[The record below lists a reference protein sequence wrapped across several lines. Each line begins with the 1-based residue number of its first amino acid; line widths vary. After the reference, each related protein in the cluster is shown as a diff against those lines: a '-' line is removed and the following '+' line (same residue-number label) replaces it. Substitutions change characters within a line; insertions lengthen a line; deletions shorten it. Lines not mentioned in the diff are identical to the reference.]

1 MRKFWIITLLIITT
15 AALGAEKL
23 SLQDCINIALEK
35 NPGITIASKQVSA
48 HKSGVRGSY
57 GSILPYIS
65 AGARSN
71 RSKQGPSEYIDYG
84 TSFITPDTTTFYY
97 SAGVTYNQ
105 NIFDGGKWWNSI
117 RLAKNSLNTVIY
129 DQNLVRQ
136 SVIANVTEKFY
147 NVLKAKGLLNV
158 YKVSL
163 KNSREQLVKTEE
175 MYKIGQVAKKDLFK
189 AQVSEGNDRLNVVR
203 QRSMILLAISDLN
216 VAIGQSPNTSIEI
229 YEEEYKTPD
238 LVDKETA
245 LTNAITGNQEYNSLI
260 AQKTS
265 AFLQYKIAQGDRFP
279 TLSSTFSYYRG
290 GPELSRTY
298 EEFNKW
304 WNTDLTFNLSFPL
317 FDGFRRKTN
326 IQQKLLNFNIYE
338 DRIEQKKIEIE
349 SHVENLILTLNTYRE
364 MIEINELNIKSAKE
378 DLRLAQEMYRL
389 NSATLLEVLDAQ
401 VTLTR
406 AQGDL
411 ITTKYDAKIAESQLA
426 LVMGTL

>member
-15 AALGAEKL
+15 VAFGAEKL
-23 SLQDCINIALEK
+23 SLQDCINIALVK

-48 HKSGVRGSY
+48 YRSGVRGSY
-57 GSILPYIS
+57 GSILPYVS

-71 RSKQGPSEYIDYG
+71 RSKQGPSEYIAYG
-84 TSFITPDTTTFYY
+84 TSFVTPDTTTFYY

-117 RLAKNSLNTVIY
+117 RLAKNSLNGAIY
-129 DQNLVRQ
+129 DRNLTRQNI
-136 SVIANVTEKFY
+136 IADVTEKFY
-147 NVLKAKGLLNV
+147 NVLKARELLNV
-158 YKVSL
+158 YKMAL

-189 AQVSEGNDRLNVVR
+189 AQVSEGNDRLNVIR
-203 QRSMILLAISDLN
+203 QQTMIQLAIVNLN
-216 VAIGQSPNTSIEI
+216 IAIGQAPDIKIDI
-229 YEEEYKTPD
+229 YEDEYKTPD
-238 LVDKETA
+238 FIDKETA
-245 LTNAITGNQEYNSLI
+245 ITNAIISNQEYNSLI
-260 AQKTS
+260 AQKNS
-265 AFLQYKIAQGDRFP
+265 AILQYKIAQGDRFP
-279 TLSSTFSYYRG
+279 TLTSTFSYYRG
-290 GPELSRTY
+290 GPELSHTY
-298 EEFNKW
+298 EDFNKW

-338 DRIEQKKIEIE
+338 DRIEQMKIEIE
-349 SHVENLILTLNTYRE
+349 SRIENLILTLDTYQK
-364 MIEINELNIKSAKE
+364 MIEINELNILSAKE

-406 AQGDL
+406 AQGNL

>member
-1 MRKFWIITLLIITT
+1 MRKSWIVTLLIITT
-15 AALGAEKL
+15 AAFGAEKL
-23 SLQDCINIALEK
+23 NLRDCINIALKK
-35 NPGITIASKQVSA
+35 NPGIMIASKQVNA
-48 HKSGVRGSY
+48 YKLGVRGSY
-57 GSILPYIS
+57 GSILPYVS
-65 AGARSN
+65 LGARSN
-71 RSKQGPSEYIDYG
+71 RSKQGPSEYIAYG
-84 TSFITPDTTTFYY
+84 TSFITPDTTTFYH

-105 NIFDGGKWWNSI
+105 NIFDGGKWWNNI
-117 RLAKNSLNTVIY
+117 HLAKNSLITAIY
-129 DQNLVRQ
+129 DQNLTRQ
-136 SVIANVTEKFY
+136 GVIANVTEKFY
-147 NVLKAKGLLNV
+147 NVLKAKELLNV

-163 KNSREQLVKTEE
+163 KNSQEQLVKTEE

-189 AQVSEGNDRLNVVR
+189 AQVSEGNDRLNVIR

-216 VAIGQSPNTSIEI
+216 IAIGQSLNTSIEI
-229 YEEEYKTPD
+229 YEEEYKTPEY
-238 LVDKETA
+238 VEKEA
-245 LTNAITGNQEYNSLI
+245 AINKAITSNQEYNSLI

-265 AFLQYKIAQGDRFP
+265 AFLQYKIARGDRFP

-298 EEFNKW
+298 EEFDKW

-338 DRIEQKKIEIE
+338 DRIEQKKIELA
-349 SHVENLILTLNTYRE
+349 SRVENLILTLDTYRE
-364 MIEINELNIKSAKE
+364 MIEINELNILSAKE

-406 AQGDL
+406 AQGNL
-411 ITTKYDAKIAESQLA
+411 ITTKYDAKIAETQLA

>member
-1 MRKFWIITLLIITT
+1 MQKFWIITLLITTT
-15 AALGAEKL
+15 AAFGTEKL
-23 SLQDCINIALEK
+23 NLHDCINIALEK
-35 NPGITIASKQVSA
+35 NPGITIASKQVNA
-48 HKSGVRGSY
+48 YKSGVRGSY
-57 GSILPYIS
+57 GSILPYVS
-65 AGARSN
+65 LGARSN
-71 RSKQGPSEYIDYG
+71 RSTQGPSEYIAYG
-84 TSFITPDTTTFYY
+84 TSFITPDTTTLYY
-97 SAGVTYNQ
+97 SAGVTYSQ
-105 NIFDGGKWWNSI
+105 NIFDGGKWWNNI

-136 SVIANVTEKFY
+136 SVIANVTGKFY

-163 KNSREQLVKTEE
+163 KNSQEQLVKTEE

-189 AQVSEGNDRLNVVR
+189 AQVSEGNDRLNVIR

-216 VAIGQSPNTSIEI
+216 IAIGQSPNTSVEI

-238 LVDKETA
+238 FVDKKTA
-245 LTNAITGNQEYNSLI
+245 IANAIIGNQEYNSLI

-298 EEFNKW
+298 EDFNKW

-349 SHVENLILTLNTYRE
+349 SHIENLILTLNTYRE

-411 ITTKYDAKIAESQLA
+411 ITTKYDAKIAEAQLA

>member
-1 MRKFWIITLLIITT
+1 TT
-15 AALGAEKL
+15 VAFGAEKL
-23 SLQDCINIALEK
+23 SLQDCINIALVK

-48 HKSGVRGSY
+48 YRSGVRGSY
-57 GSILPYIS
+57 GSILPYVS

-71 RSKQGPSEYIDYG
+71 RSKQGPSEYIAYG
-84 TSFITPDTTTFYY
+84 TSFVTPDTTTFYY

-117 RLAKNSLNTVIY
+117 RLAKNSLNGAIY
-129 DQNLVRQ
+129 DRNLTRQNI
-136 SVIANVTEKFY
+136 IADVTEKFY
-147 NVLKAKGLLNV
+147 NVLKARELLNV
-158 YKVSL
+158 YKMAL

-189 AQVSEGNDRLNVVR
+189 AQVSEGNDRLNVIR
-203 QRSMILLAISDLN
+203 QQTMIQLAIVNLN
-216 VAIGQSPNTSIEI
+216 IAIGQAPDIKIDI
-229 YEEEYKTPD
+229 YEDEYKTPD
-238 LVDKETA
+238 FIDKETA
-245 LTNAITGNQEYNSLI
+245 ITNAIISNQEYNSLI
-260 AQKTS
+260 AQKNS
-265 AFLQYKIAQGDRFP
+265 AILQYKIAQGDRFP
-279 TLSSTFSYYRG
+279 TLTSTFSYYRG
-290 GPELSRTY
+290 GPELSHTY
-298 EEFNKW
+298 EDFNKW

-338 DRIEQKKIEIE
+338 DRIEQMKIEIE
-349 SHVENLILTLNTYRE
+349 SRIENLILTLDTYQK
-364 MIEINELNIKSAKE
+364 MIEINELNILSAKE

-406 AQGDL
+406 AQGNL

>member
-1 MRKFWIITLLIITT
+1 MRKFWIITLLITT
-15 AALGAEKL
+15 TVVFGTEKL
-23 SLQDCINIALEK
+23 NLQDCINIALEK

-48 HKSGVRGSY
+48 YKSGVRGSY

-65 AGARSN
+65 AGARSS
-71 RSKQGPSEYIDYG
+71 RSTQGPNEYIAYG
-84 TSFITPDTTTFYY
+84 TKFTSPDTTTLYY
-97 SAGVTYNQ
+97 TAGITYSQ
-105 NIFDGGKWWNSI
+105 NIFDGGKWWNNI
-117 RLAKNSLNTVIY
+117 NLAKNSLITAIY
-129 DQNLVRQ
+129 DQNLTCQ

-147 NVLKAKGLLNV
+147 NVLKTKELLNV

-163 KNSREQLVKTEE
+163 KNSQEQLVKTEE
-175 MYKIGQVAKKDLFK
+175 MYKIGSVAKKDLFK

-203 QRSMILLAISDLN
+203 QRSMILLAVSDLN
-216 VAIGQSPNTSIEI
+216 IAIGQSLNTSIEI
-229 YEEEYKTPD
+229 YEEEYKTPEY
-238 LVDKETA
+238 VEKNA
-245 LTNAITGNQEYNSLI
+245 AINKAITSNQEYNSLI

-265 AFLQYKIAQGDRFP
+265 AFLQYKIARGDRFP

-298 EEFNKW
+298 EEFDKW

-338 DRIEQKKIEIE
+338 DLIEQKKIEIE
-349 SHVENLILTLNTYRE
+349 SQVENLILTLNTYRE
-364 MIEINELNIKSAKE
+364 MIEINELNILSAKE

-406 AQGDL
+406 AQGNL
-411 ITTKYDAKIAESQLA
+411 ITTKYDAKIAETQLA

>member
-1 MRKFWIITLLIITT
+1 MRKSWIITLLIITT
-15 AALGAEKL
+15 AAFGAEKL
-23 SLQDCINIALEK
+23 NLQDCINIALKK
-35 NPGITIASKQVSA
+35 NPGIMIASKQVNA
-48 HKSGVRGSY
+48 YKLGVRGSY
-57 GSILPYIS
+57 GSILPYVS
-65 AGARSN
+65 LGARSN
-71 RSKQGPSEYIDYG
+71 RSKQGPSEYIAYG
-84 TSFITPDTTTFYY
+84 TSFITPDTTTFYH

-105 NIFDGGKWWNSI
+105 NIFDGGKWWNNI
-117 RLAKNSLNTVIY
+117 HLAKNSLITAIY
-129 DQNLVRQ
+129 DQNLTRQ
-136 SVIANVTEKFY
+136 GVIANVTEKFY
-147 NVLKAKGLLNV
+147 NVLKAKELLNV

-163 KNSREQLVKTEE
+163 KNSQEQLVKTEE

-189 AQVSEGNDRLNVVR
+189 AQVSEGNDRLNVIR

-216 VAIGQSPNTSIEI
+216 IAIGQSLNTSIEI
-229 YEEEYKTPD
+229 YEEEYKTPEY
-238 LVDKETA
+238 VEKEA
-245 LTNAITGNQEYNSLI
+245 AINKAITSNQEYNSLI

-265 AFLQYKIAQGDRFP
+265 AFLQYKIARGDRFP

-298 EEFNKW
+298 EEFDKW

-338 DRIEQKKIEIE
+338 DRIEQKKIELA
-349 SHVENLILTLNTYRE
+349 SRVENLILTLDTYRE
-364 MIEINELNIKSAKE
+364 MIEINELNILSAKE

-389 NSATLLEVLDAQ
+389 KSATLLEVLDAQ

-406 AQGDL
+406 AQGNL
-411 ITTKYDAKIAESQLA
+411 ITTKYDAKIAETQLA

>member
-1 MRKFWIITLLIITT
+1 MRKFWIITLLITT
-15 AALGAEKL
+15 TVAFGAEKL
-23 SLQDCINIALEK
+23 SLQDCINIALVK

-48 HKSGVRGSY
+48 YRSGVRGSY
-57 GSILPYIS
+57 GSILPYVS

-71 RSKQGPSEYIDYG
+71 RSKQGPSEYIAYG
-84 TSFITPDTTTFYY
+84 TSFVTPDTTTFYY

-117 RLAKNSLNTVIY
+117 RLAKNSLNGAIY
-129 DQNLVRQ
+129 DRNLTRQNI
-136 SVIANVTEKFY
+136 IADVTEKFY
-147 NVLKAKGLLNV
+147 NVLKARELLNV
-158 YKVSL
+158 YKMAL

-189 AQVSEGNDRLNVVR
+189 AQVSEGNDRLNAIR
-203 QRSMILLAISDLN
+203 QQTMIQLAIVNLN
-216 VAIGQSPNTSIEI
+216 IAIGQAPDIKIDI
-229 YEEEYKTPD
+229 YENEYKTPD
-238 LVDKETA
+238 FIDKKTA
-245 LTNAITGNQEYNSLI
+245 IANAIICNQEYNSLI
-260 AQKTS
+260 AQKNS
-265 AFLQYKIAQGDRFP
+265 AILQYKIAQGDRFP
-279 TLSSTFSYYRG
+279 TLTSTFSYYRG
-290 GPELSRTY
+290 GPELSHTY
-298 EEFNKW
+298 EDFNKW

-338 DRIEQKKIEIE
+338 DRIEQMKIEIE
-349 SHVENLILTLNTYRE
+349 SRIENLILTLDTYQK
-364 MIEINELNIKSAKE
+364 MIEINELNILSAKE

-406 AQGDL
+406 AQGNL

>member
-1 MRKFWIITLLIITT
+1 MRKFWIITLLITT
-15 AALGAEKL
+15 TVAFGAEKL
-23 SLQDCINIALEK
+23 SLQDCINIALVK

-48 HKSGVRGSY
+48 YRSGVRGSY
-57 GSILPYIS
+57 GSILPYVS

-71 RSKQGPSEYIDYG
+71 RSKQGPSEYIAYG
-84 TSFITPDTTTFYY
+84 TSFVTPDTTTFYY

-117 RLAKNSLNTVIY
+117 RLAKNSLNGAIY
-129 DQNLVRQ
+129 DRNLTRQNI
-136 SVIANVTEKFY
+136 IADVTEKFY
-147 NVLKAKGLLNV
+147 NVLKARELLNV
-158 YKVSL
+158 YKMAL

-189 AQVSEGNDRLNVVR
+189 AQVSEGNDRLNVIR
-203 QRSMILLAISDLN
+203 QQTMIQLAIVNLN
-216 VAIGQSPNTSIEI
+216 IAIGQAPDIKIDI
-229 YEEEYKTPD
+229 YENEYKTPD
-238 LVDKETA
+238 FIDKKTA
-245 LTNAITGNQEYNSLI
+245 IANAIICNQEYNSLI
-260 AQKTS
+260 AQKNS
-265 AFLQYKIAQGDRFP
+265 AILQYKIAQGDRFP
-279 TLSSTFSYYRG
+279 TLTSTFSYYRG
-290 GPELSRTY
+290 GPELSHTY
-298 EEFNKW
+298 EDFNKW

-338 DRIEQKKIEIE
+338 DRIEQMKIEIE
-349 SHVENLILTLNTYRE
+349 SRIENLILTLDTYQK
-364 MIEINELNIKSAKE
+364 MIEINELNILSAKE

-406 AQGDL
+406 AQGNL

>member
-1 MRKFWIITLLIITT
+1 MRKSWIITLLIITT
-15 AALGAEKL
+15 AAFGAEKL
-23 SLQDCINIALEK
+23 NLQDCINIALKK
-35 NPGITIASKQVSA
+35 NPGIMIASKQVNA
-48 HKSGVRGSY
+48 YKLGVRGSY
-57 GSILPYIS
+57 GSILPYVS
-65 AGARSN
+65 LGARSN
-71 RSKQGPSEYIDYG
+71 RSKQGPSEYIAYG
-84 TSFITPDTTTFYY
+84 TSFITPDTTTFYH

-105 NIFDGGKWWNSI
+105 NIFDGGKWWNNI
-117 RLAKNSLNTVIY
+117 HLAKNSLITAIY
-129 DQNLVRQ
+129 DQNLTRQ
-136 SVIANVTEKFY
+136 GVIANVTEKFY
-147 NVLKAKGLLNV
+147 NVLKAKELLNV

-163 KNSREQLVKTEE
+163 KNSQEQLVKTEE

-189 AQVSEGNDRLNVVR
+189 AQVSEGNDRLNVIR

-216 VAIGQSPNTSIEI
+216 IAIGQSLNTSIEI
-229 YEEEYKTPD
+229 YEEEYKTPEY
-238 LVDKETA
+238 VEKEA
-245 LTNAITGNQEYNSLI
+245 AINKAITSNQEYNSLI

-265 AFLQYKIAQGDRFP
+265 AFLQYKIARGDRFP

-298 EEFNKW
+298 EEFDKW

-338 DRIEQKKIEIE
+338 DRIEQKKIELA
-349 SHVENLILTLNTYRE
+349 SRVENLILTLDTYRE
-364 MIEINELNIKSAKE
+364 MTEINELNILSAKE

-389 NSATLLEVLDAQ
+389 KSATLLEVLDAQ

-406 AQGDL
+406 AQGNL
-411 ITTKYDAKIAESQLA
+411 ITTKYDAKIAETQLA

>member
-15 AALGAEKL
+15 VAFGAEKL
-23 SLQDCINIALEK
+23 SLQDCINIALVK

-48 HKSGVRGSY
+48 YRSGVRGSY
-57 GSILPYIS
+57 GSILPYVS

-71 RSKQGPSEYIDYG
+71 RSKQGPSEYIAYG
-84 TSFITPDTTTFYY
+84 TSFVTPDTTTFYY

-117 RLAKNSLNTVIY
+117 RLAKNSLNGAIY
-129 DQNLVRQ
+129 DRNLTRQ
-136 SVIANVTEKFY
+136 SIITNVTENFY
-147 NVLKAKGLLNV
+147 NVLKARELLNV
-158 YKVSL
+158 YKMAL

-189 AQVSEGNDRLNVVR
+189 AQVSEGNDRLNVIR
-203 QRSMILLAISDLN
+203 QQTMIQLAIVNLN
-216 VAIGQSPNTSIEI
+216 IAIGQAPDIKIDI
-229 YEEEYKTPD
+229 YEDEYKTPD
-238 LVDKETA
+238 FIDKETA
-245 LTNAITGNQEYNSLI
+245 ITNAIICNQEYNSLI
-260 AQKTS
+260 AQKNS
-265 AFLQYKIAQGDRFP
+265 AILQYKIAQGDRFP
-279 TLSSTFSYYRG
+279 TLTSTFSYYRG
-290 GPELSRTY
+290 GPELSHTY
-298 EEFNKW
+298 EDFNKW

-338 DRIEQKKIEIE
+338 DRIEQMKIEIE
-349 SHVENLILTLNTYRE
+349 SRIENLILTLDTYQK
-364 MIEINELNIKSAKE
+364 MIEINELNILSAKE

-406 AQGDL
+406 AQGNL

>member
-1 MRKFWIITLLIITT
+1 MRKSWIVTLLIITT
-15 AALGAEKL
+15 AAFGAEKL
-23 SLQDCINIALEK
+23 NLRDCINIALKK
-35 NPGITIASKQVSA
+35 NPGIMIASKQVNA
-48 HKSGVRGSY
+48 YKLGVQGSY
-57 GSILPYIS
+57 GSILPYVS
-65 AGARSN
+65 LGARSN

>member
-1 MRKFWIITLLIITT
+1 MRNFWIITLLIITT
-15 AALGAEKL
+15 AAFGTEKL
-23 SLQDCINIALEK
+23 NLQDCINIALKK

-48 HKSGVRGSY
+48 YKSGVRGSY
-57 GSILPYIS
+57 GSILPYVS
-65 AGARSN
+65 LGARSN

-189 AQVSEGNDRLNVVR
+189 AQVSEGNDRLNVIR
-203 QRSMILLAISDLN
+203 QQTMIQLAISDLN
-216 VAIGQSPNTSIEI
+216 IAIGQSPNTSVEI
-229 YEEEYKTPD
+229 YEEEYKTPEF
-238 LVDKETA
+238 VDKETA
-245 LTNAITGNQEYNSLI
+245 IANAIIGNQEYNSLI

-298 EEFNKW
+298 EDFNKW

-411 ITTKYDAKIAESQLA
+411 ITTKYDAKIAEAQLA